1 MLQILVLAL
10 FISTH
15 FDILKKKCIKDRQR
29 QILNNNNTSYYVESD
44 LRISGLPP
52 THLPIFVLGHV
63 LFRFSLPITILYGY
77 FFLTTGTTVLSLTC
91 PRVTCWSTPAEWL
104 TTTRAWQQPK
114 ALGTFSS
121 PLSPLT
127 ASNTATNAT
136 AYLNAM
142 KGSQQHRDTG
152 KTILTMINN
161 MTKNTKLWVTWQS
174 LRRTEECHSTGI
186 IIAVSLLV
194 SCGIVI
200 HLLFL
205 SSILG

>member
-1 MLQILVLAL
+1 MW
-10 FISTH
+10 
-15 FDILKKKCIKDRQR
+15 
-29 QILNNNNTSYYVESD
+29 N
-44 LRISGLPP
+44 RIWEFQFYPP
-52 THLPIFVLGHV
+52 PDHLPIFVLGHV

-127 ASNTATNAT
+127 ASNTATNVT

-142 KGSQQHRDTG
+142 KGSQQHRGTG
-152 KTILTMINN
+152 KTILTMINK